1 MGVVIS
7 NDAKPGTYLEMDNNL
22 FVVTEY
28 NHCKPGKGGAFIRLK
43 LKNLRLGTVVDR
55 TVNAGEKLNSPQIE
69 EKKMQFLYQQG
80 EDYIFMDQDTYD
92 QISLGEKNL
101 GDNIKWLQDEM
112 VVDVMMHQGEA
123 LNIQIPFKVVLRVT
137 ECEPGVKGNTVSNV
151 TKEAIV
157 ETGAKV
163 LVPLFINQDDKIKI
177 DTRTGEYLERVNN

>member
-55 TVNAGEKLNSPQIE
+55 TVNAGEKMTSPAIE
-69 EKKMQFLYQQG
+69 EKNMQYLYQQG
-80 EDYIFMDQDTYD
+80 DEYIFMDQDTYD
-92 QISLGEKNL
+92 QIPLSSATL
-101 GDNIKWLQDEM
+101 GDNVKWLQEEM
-112 VVDVMMHQGEA
+112 IVQVMMFEGEA
-123 LNIQIPFKVVLRVT
+123 LNIQIPFKVELKVV
-137 ECEPGVKGNTVSNV
+137 ECEPGIKGNTVSNV
-151 TKEAIV
+151 TKEAVV

-163 LVPLFINQDDKIKI
+163 QVPLFINQDDVIKI
-177 DTRTGEYLERVNN
+177 DTRTGSYLERVNN